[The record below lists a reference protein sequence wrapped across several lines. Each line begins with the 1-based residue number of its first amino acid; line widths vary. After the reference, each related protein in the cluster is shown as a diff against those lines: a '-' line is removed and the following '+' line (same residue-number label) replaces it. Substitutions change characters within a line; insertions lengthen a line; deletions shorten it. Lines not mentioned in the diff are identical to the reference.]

1 MIKVD
6 KIIVVEGKYDK
17 IKLSSV
23 IDGVVIDTEGFGI
36 FKNKDKQKMI
46 RTLAEKKGLL
56 VLTDSDSA
64 GFMIRNFISS
74 IVPSEYITNA
84 YIPDLYGKEK
94 RKETASKEGKL
105 GVEGVPAEVIV
116 QAFENAGIGCSI
128 SDNDSCK
135 TVSNMDLYDD
145 GLIGADDSKSRR
157 LQLLKYL
164 GLPERLSTKAMIEV
178 INIIMTYDEYKTAVM
193 KSREVLL

>member
-17 IKLSSV
+17 IKLASV

-36 FKNKDKQKMI
+36 FKNKDKQLLI
-46 RTLAEKKGLL
+46 RKLAEKKGLL

-105 GVEGVPAEVIV
+105 GVEGVPTEIIIRALEK
-116 QAFENAGIGCSI
+116 AGVGCAT
-128 SDNDSCK
+128 SDNTSCK
-135 TVSNMDLYDD
+135 KVTNMDFYED
-145 GLIGADDSKSRR
+145 GLMGSDDSKTRR

-164 GLPERLSTKAMIEV
+164 SLPERLSTKALIDV
-178 INIIMTYDEYKTAVM
+178 INVILTYDEYKTAVEM
-193 KSREVLL
+193 CKEVAI